1 MTTDIHTTPTT
12 MRRPTTND
20 SGTPER
26 SGMHADQH
34 DPATTSGIWV
44 DARGDH
50 GPNVLLIAGLGDP
63 AEAWALQLDHLA
75 ASHQVAAFDNRGAGR
90 TALPAAAVTVASMAD
105 DAVEVMDTVGYDTAH
120 VIGFSGGSVIAQEL
134 TLRHPGRVDSLTLV
148 GTWARAD
155 RSFRAMFE
163 AWRWMAEHAPTARAF
178 YEAFFVWVYTP
189 RAHESGLVDTLVDDA
204 LGSPHQQSLDAF
216 HRQLD
221 AFLAHDALD
230 RLPRIEAP
238 TLVVAGELDL
248 VCPPRLGRTVANAI
262 PGARFELLAGEA
274 HQPFQESPERF
285 HDLLHRFWD
294 DIQPSPSSKMG
305 P

>member
-1 MTTDIHTTPTT
+1 MTNDIHTTPRAL
-12 MRRPTTND
+12 RRPTTTY
-20 SGTPER
+20 SGTPDR
-26 SGMHADQH
+26 SGASTHHH
-34 DPATTSGIWV
+34 DSATTSGIWL

-63 AEAWALQLDHLA
+63 AEAWASQLDHLA
-75 ASHQVAAFDNRGAGR
+75 ATHRVAAFDNRGVGR
-90 TALPAAAVTVASMAD
+90 TPLPATALTVASMAD
-105 DAVEVMDTVGYDTAH
+105 DALEVMDTVGYDTAH

-134 TLRHPGRVDSLTLV
+134 ALRHPGRVDTLTLV

-155 RSFRAMFE
+155 RYFRAMFE
-163 AWRWMAEHAPTARAF
+163 AWRWMAEHAPTPRAF

-189 RAHESGLVDTLVDDA
+189 RAHESGLVATIVDEA
-204 LGSPHQQSLDAF
+204 LRFPHQQSVDAF

-221 AFLAHDALD
+221 AFLAHDALH
-230 RLPRIEAP
+230 RLPAIEAP

-248 VCPPRLGRTVANAI
+248 VCPPRLGRIVADAI
-262 PGARFELLAGEA
+262 DGAHFELLTGEA

-285 HDLLHRFWD
+285 HDLLRRFWD
-294 DIQPSPSSKMG
+294 DLSPSPSSKMG